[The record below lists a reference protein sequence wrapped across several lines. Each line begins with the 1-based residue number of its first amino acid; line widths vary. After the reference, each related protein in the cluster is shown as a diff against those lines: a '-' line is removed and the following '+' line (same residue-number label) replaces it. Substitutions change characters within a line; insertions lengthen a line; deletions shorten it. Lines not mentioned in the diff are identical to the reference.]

1 MARGRAI
8 ANLAVSVTARVGKF
22 LTGMRKARLAI
33 FGFSKASAQAKRNS
47 RALSQAMSRIGGV
60 IGGAAI
66 ITGFVRLLR
75 SVESFNQAMNQSVA
89 IMHDVDSVMR
99 ERLANTAIEV
109 ASTVKFSAAETAKAY
124 FFLASAGLSAQQSIA
139 ALPLVAKFAQ
149 AGMFDLSRATDLLTD
164 AQSALG
170 LTVKDAEQNLLSM
183 THVADVLVKAN
194 TLANASVQQFSEAL
208 TTKAGAALK
217 ILGKDI
223 EEGVAVLA
231 AFADQGL
238 KASEA
243 GTGLNIVL
251 RDLTTKAIKNTAV
264 FRAHGIAVFD
274 SAGEMR
280 NLADIV
286 EDVEDAIGGLSDAEA
301 KATLLQ
307 LGFTDKSVIFLQT
320 LIGMSD
326 KIREYEKGL
335 RLAGGTTAEVAAKQL
350 TPMQKA
356 VARLTE
362 AWGGLREAITSVN
375 EGLAETVTTLSAVVK
390 SLTQTSIVGEGV
402 VDQLRSQPLPFF
414 PLGGTRFEQEN
425 PILQSMA
432 RISDITGRIVFV
444 SPREEGRM
452 IFIAKRFEEIQE
464 ANEKRAKALIRQ
476 KRSIEDMST
485 AAERAQRA
493 WGQGAKD
500 MKAILTAAENI
511 TKEFRTPRQVFE
523 ERIGELLKLRD
534 RTDEFGFVIRGLI
547 SDKTFDRA
555 ALAAEDK
562 FFGPMDSAFDRVT
575 AKAREIFFAT
585 RTPLERFG
593 KDMAELLALGLTPDT
608 LARATEQLRVR
619 LKNALDRLKPPE
631 VARIGAFRQV
641 NLSRFAL
648 SALSG
653 LRGKVQTT
661 KDPAAIAKLEQ
672 IRQLLTR
679 PTISVAG

>member
-47 RALSQAMSRIGGV
+47 RALSQAISRIGGV
-60 IGGAAI
+60 IGGAAL
-66 ITGFVRLLR
+66 ITGFARLLR

-89 IMHDVDSVMR
+89 IMSDVDSVMR
-99 ERLANTAIEV
+99 EKLAQTAIQV
-109 ASTVKFSAAETAKAY
+109 ASTVKFSAAETAKSY

-170 LTVKDAEQNLLSM
+170 LTVKDAEKNLLSM
-183 THVADVLVKAN
+183 TRVADVLVKAN

-251 RDLTTKAIKNTAV
+251 RDLTTKAIKNTEA

-274 SAGEMR
+274 STGTMR
-280 NLADIV
+280 NLADIIG
-286 EDVEDAIGGLSDAEA
+286 DVEKSIGRLSNAEA

-320 LIGMSD
+320 LIGMSER
-326 KIREYEKGL
+326 IREYEKEL
-335 RLAGGTTAEVAAKQL
+335 RLAGGTTADVASKQL

-356 VARLTE
+356 TARLAT
-362 AWGGLREAITSVN
+362 AWGDLRESISSVN
-375 EGLAETVTTLSAVVK
+375 EGLADSITWLTKAIEAWRKWDIVASQGRSLF
-390 SLTQTSIVGEGV
+390 SLTDRGN
-402 VDQLRSQPLPFF
+402 RP
-414 PLGGTRFEQEN
+414 
-425 PILQSMA
+425 
-432 RISDITGRIVFV
+432 RISDVTGNVVFV
-444 SPREEGRM
+444 SPAEEASMGRV
-452 IFIAKRFEEIQE
+452 AKRFKEIQAE
-464 ANEKRAKALIRQ
+464 EEKR
-476 KRSIEDMST
+476 KRSRIRITRETQDMAT
-485 AAERAQRA
+485 AAERAEKA
-493 WGQGAKD
+493 WAGTEASIQ
-500 MKAILTAAENI
+500 AAADNI
-511 TKEFRTPRQVFE
+511 KEMADKK
-523 ERIGELLKLRD
+523 LKKLQD
-534 RTDEFGFVIRGLI
+534 
-547 SDKTFDRA
+547 
-555 ALAAEDK
+555 LASRWIEQ
-562 FFGPMDSAFDRVT
+562 
-575 AKAREIFFAT
+575 T
-585 RTPLERFG
+585 RTPLEIMR
-593 KDMAELLALGLTPDT
+593 KTLDELRMLFVEGVLDRDT
-608 LARATEQLRVR
+608 LKRAISQVHDAFFRATDIKAKAIQ
-619 LKNALDRLKPPE
+619 APE
-631 VARIGAFRQV
+631 VARVGAFRQV

-648 SALSG
+648 SALAG

-661 KDPAAIAKLEQ
+661 RDPEALIVLKDMRTALRQPSIA
-672 IRQLLTR
+672 
-679 PTISVAG
+679 VAG